1 MKYLKL
7 VFILSII
14 NFLHAMQPNTTA
26 IPAIKYKI
34 IKTFQ
39 KTADSMPFSQL
50 KLSKSEIAKYFS
62 KSKNTL
68 NNANST

>member
-14 NFLHAMQPNTTA
+14 NFLHAMQPDATPL
-26 IPAIKYKI
+26 PAKYKI
-34 IKTFQ
+34 IKTFER
-39 KTADSMPFSQL
+39 TVNSMPFSQL